1 MFPATPNWFDQLI
14 NFNVTWNVVWPLH
27 IFHLAATTVYWY
39 HLEYERYFFLG
50 HVVFWRMLFMRAL
63 STIIPPFSFHSIPPY
78 FHHYFLNWENYCSI
92 CIYIYILYERKRN
105 TSHEINT
112 HIYIYILSRSRT
124 ISVPSLFLNLPSPS
138 CISYPLE
145 EICLTTCLLDCRW

>member
-14 NFNVTWNVVWPLH
+14 NFNVTWNVVWLLH

-92 CIYIYILYERKRN
+92 CIYIYCTKEK
-105 TSHEINT
+105 EIRVMKLT
-112 HIYIYILSRSRT
+112 HTYIYIYYLGLEPFLCQVCFWICTLPLAYPILWKRSA
-124 ISVPSLFLNLPSPS
+124 
-138 CISYPLE
+138 
-145 EICLTTCLLDCRW
+145 LLLVC